1 MNGFEILIAAGIG
14 WLVAGLLKVPIY
26 RMTHKRW
33 KWSLIVSSGGMPS
46 THSAFVS
53 GITMA
58 VGLFEGFDTA
68 AFAIAF
74 ALAAIVTSDAAGV
87 RRQAGIHAER
97 INLIFNEFLN
107 KRHITQKQLKEV
119 LGHTPFEVAA
129 GIGVG
134 LIVVFIVWLLWPK

>member
-1 MNGFEILIAAGIG
+1 MNGFEILIAAGIS

-26 RMTHKRW
+26 RMIHKRW
-33 KWSLIVSSGGMPS
+33 KWSLIISSGGMPS